1 MARKLVE
8 TLSGSG
14 VIYAG
19 DQLLRTTQYH
29 LEIFSEAAP
38 NAEPAISIEGHVD
51 IAGMAEAVVLAGP
64 EVLTLQIEDGRRVA
78 FTLTSTGGRIHA
90 QGGLESAST
99 G

>member
-14 VIYAG
+14 AIYAG
-19 DQLLRTTQYH
+19 DQWLRTTHYR
-29 LEIFSEAAP
+29 LEVFSEPTAS
-38 NAEPAISIEGHVD
+38 AEPAIFIEGDID

-78 FTLTSTGGRIHA
+78 FTLTSTAGRIHA
-90 QGGLESAST
+90 QGELA
-99 G
+99 